1 MYNVNNIVCFPKF
14 GVTAPCCQTWKW
26 DWNHGSF
33 ASVLMEHAWKHAICD
48 FKSYITRGTDCLSCD
63 LTLLDQKWWRDIFTG
78 NPLAHAKKKP
88 WFPEFPVDFP
98 PITGYSARCWKGWLE
113 RPRMSAPML
122 RPLSQTCHI
131 SPPRCQKPPV
141 VGSEPYGLMVEIPP
155 IYGKSVENRGWFMI
169 VWPTWKTFSGFFEID
184 DEYQWMKSFSLHA
197 IFRPTVF
204 SGMFNL
210 NKEWGHHLW
219 RYMNPGPGHC
229 GIAVLRL
236 WRFRFPPIFMTAI
249 LGKRW

>member
-1 MYNVNNIVCFPKF
+1 MVSWVSGRFSPHPMDR
-14 GVTAPCCQTWKW
+14 APGAERDGGNAHGWVRLCCV
-26 DWNHGSF
+26 HC
-33 ASVLMEHAWKHAICD
+33 HRPAI
-48 FKSYITRGTDCLSCD
+48 F
-63 LTLLDQKWWRDIFTG
+63 LLQG
-78 NPLAHAKKKP
+78 A
-88 WFPEFPVDFP
+88 
-98 PITGYSARCWKGWLE
+98 
-113 RPRMSAPML
+113 
-122 RPLSQTCHI
+122 
-131 SPPRCQKPPV
+131 QKPPV

-169 VWPTWKTFSGFFEID
+169 VWPTWKTFLGFFEID

-219 RYMNPGPGHC
+219 RYINLGPGGHC